1 MKRIRRIAALLM
13 CAWLVCA
20 LSAEA
25 YAHEAPDTSRKGT
38 ITVNMVYDGKAVTGG
53 TLTAYRVGQIQE
65 DNGDYSFVK
74 TAEMEPLTDSYDD
87 IGSPELAKNVA
98 AFVKDHG
105 VFACKTTDNT
115 GGKAIF
121 REMETGLYLIEQTHA
136 SDGYEPINPF
146 LVSVPMNEGG
156 HYKYDVIAEGKFQ
169 LMQRP
174 TPSPSPSDRP
184 TLPPRPTPPRRPF
197 RPKLPQ
203 TGQLNWPIPVLTLL
217 GLGVFTAG
225 WVLRYGKRKNS
236 HEK

>member
-1 MKRIRRIAALLM
+1 MKSIKRIAALLM

-25 YAHEAPDTSRKGT
+25 YAHEVPDTSRKGA
-38 ITVNMVYDGKAVTGG
+38 ITVDMVYDGKAVTGG
-53 TLTAYRVGQIQE
+53 TLTAYRVGEIQE

-98 AFVKDHG
+98 AFVEDHG
-105 VFACKTTDNT
+105 VSACKTADNT

-121 REMETGLYLIEQTHA
+121 REMETGLYMIEQTHA
-136 SDGYEPINPF
+136 SDGYEPLSPF
-146 LVSVPMNEGG
+146 LISLPMNEGG
-156 HYKYDVIAEGKFQ
+156 HYQYEVTAEGKFQ
-169 LMQRP
+169 LVQQP
-174 TPSPSPSDRP
+174 SPPPAPSPSPSDRP
-184 TLPPRPTPPRRPF
+184 TPLWRPYRPR
-197 RPKLPQ
+197 LPQ

-225 WVLRYGKRKNS
+225 WVLRYGKKKDS